1 MLGLTECDDVRR
13 QGFEEMHGVALLQ
26 DRRFARCVKCVLS
39 ELADR
44 LEQAIAR
51 RSASHLRDDQRLGD
65 KRVQRVEH
73 GVAFKRWSVAHVFGS
88 RQCEP
93 AGEHAQTVQQHA
105 LGRCQ
110 QLIRPLDRAAHRLMT
125 LSAPAASAE
134 EA

>member
-73 GVAFKRWSVAHVFGS
+73 GTRSSGGPSHTSSAAANVNP
-88 RQCEP
+88 P
-93 AGEHAQTVQQHA
+93 ANT
-105 LGRCQ
+105 LR
-110 QLIRPLDRAAHRLMT
+110 RLSNT
-125 LSAPAASAE
+125 LSAGVDS
-134 EA
+134 